1 MAKLV
6 MRISYLLCLLCA
18 LLALLTRFMATF
30 AGTAA
35 FFTGRTLP
43 IGYHSFMD
51 GVLLFFMVT
60 LASAG
65 VVFVDKRSQ

>member
-1 MAKLV
+1 MAKQV
-6 MRISYLLCLLCA
+6 MRLSYALCLLCA
-18 LLALLTRFMATF
+18 ALALVTRILASFGASS
-30 AGTAA
+30 AL
-35 FFTGRTLP
+35 FTGRALP

-65 VVFVDKRSQ
+65 VAFIDKRGQ

>member
-6 MRISYLLCLLCA
+6 LRASYALCLLCA
-18 LLALLTRFMATF
+18 VLALITRILASVGGTSAFF
-30 AGTAA
+30 AGRA
-35 FFTGRTLP
+35 LP

-60 LASAG
+60 LASAS
-65 VVFVDKRSQ
+65 VVFVEKRSL

>member
-6 MRISYLLCLLCA
+6 MRISYALCLLCA
-18 LLALLTRFMATF
+18 VLALITRVMATF
-30 AGTAA
+30 ASTAELFA
-35 FFTGRTLP
+35 GRALP